1 MNLRRRRP
9 AIWALVI
16 AATTATLVTT
26 TSAPGAATTGQ
37 AGPASAPRTTTT
49 ANGSFVFRTANGI
62 LPTWESADVHIT
74 GVSPGSVIS
83 NFTNT
88 FAEVT
93 LPIVAV
99 NGSANFA
106 GGGFRFTNVDTG
118 DFVNCA
124 TPVIDTK
131 AKVVDCVTQG
141 GINRRIFVIKSI
153 ATKSNI
159 YGAYTRTT
167 IYRGMTLRVANTLMA
182 DFLNDAL
189 DVNIFSPYVT
199 FATGELT
206 VNTKR

>member
-16 AATTATLVTT
+16 AATTATLVAGTAAPSSASTAAAGPGSAQRTT
-26 TSAPGAATTGQ
+26 AAAT
-37 AGPASAPRTTTT
+37 
-49 ANGSFVFRTANGI
+49 GSFVFRTANGI
-62 LPTWESADVHIT
+62 LPTWESSDVRIT
-74 GVSPGSVIS
+74 GVSPGSAIS
-83 NFTNT
+83 NFANT
-88 FAEVT
+88 YAEVT

-99 NGSANFA
+99 NGSAHFA
-106 GGGFRFTNVDTG
+106 AGGFRLTNVDTG

-124 TPVIDTK
+124 TPVVDTK
-131 AKVVDCVTQG
+131 AKVLDCVTQG
-141 GINRRIFVIKSI
+141 GINRGVFIIRSI

-159 YGAYTRTT
+159 YGAFTRTT

-189 DVNIFSPYVT
+189 DVNIFSPSVT

-206 VNTKR
+206 VNTRR

>member
-1 MNLRRRRP
+1 M
-9 AIWALVI
+9 
-16 AATTATLVTT
+16 TT